1 MRWLRDVAAERSLP
15 TANLWDMFSAMELFQ
30 RRDLSL
36 DGIHLNAEGHRIM
49 ADFITERLN
58 TIND

>member
-1 MRWLRDVAAERSLP
+1 MILN
-15 TANLWDMFSAMELFQ
+15 TAGRTDC
-30 RRDLSL
+30 DLSL

-49 ADFITERLN
+49 ADFIPERLK